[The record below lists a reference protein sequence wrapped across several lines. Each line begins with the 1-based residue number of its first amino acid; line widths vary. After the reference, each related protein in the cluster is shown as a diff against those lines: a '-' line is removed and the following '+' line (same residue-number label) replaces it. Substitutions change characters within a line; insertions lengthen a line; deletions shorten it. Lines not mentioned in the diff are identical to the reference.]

1 MKFIINF
8 DHRKDSSIAH
18 DDMLVEIRLVKE
30 LCKNLSWEME
40 KTGFMT
46 SDRWNLFNEIE
57 KSLQII
63 LEGIQQ
69 DGELLEDKR

>member
-1 MKFIINF
+1 MKFIIEFN
-8 DHRKDSSIAH
+8 HSENSVVTH

>member
-1 MKFIINF
+1 MKFIIEFN
-8 DHRKDSSIAH
+8 HSENSVVNH
-18 DDMLVEIRLVKE
+18 EDMLVEIRLVKE

-63 LEGIQQ
+63 LTGIQQ
-69 DGELLEDKR
+69 DGEVLEDKR

>member
-1 MKFIINF
+1 MKFIIEFN
-8 DHRKDSSIAH
+8 HSENSVVTH
-18 DDMLVEIRLVKE
+18 EDMLVEIRLVKE

-63 LEGIQQ
+63 LTGIQQ
-69 DGELLEDKR
+69 DGEVLEDKR